1 MVSNTSNTYGWTED
15 ELIERLKKGQEEAY
29 RILVRE
35 YHSRLYSLACGIT
48 MDREESQDILQEVFL
63 KVCSNIKGFKGKS
76 SLFTW
81 LRRITVNESLNWR
94 RRAKRRFRWKHQP
107 LDTEG
112 TEGGVELERQE
123 SGPEA
128 MYQKKEL
135 EKSLNNGLNLL
146 SEEARTIFA
155 LRELEGLSYD
165 EIAAQLNLSKGT
177 VSSRLFYA
185 RQRLKEFLEKDQ
197 GGDS

>member
-1 MVSNTSNTYGWTED
+1 MSYGWTED
-15 ELIERLKKGQEEAY
+15 ELIERLRKGQEEAY
-29 RILVRE
+29 RVLVRE
-35 YHSRLYSLACGIT
+35 YQSRLYSLACGIT
-48 MDREESQDILQEVFL
+48 LDREESQDIVQEVFL
-63 KVCSNIKGFKGKS
+63 KVCSNIKGFRGKS

-94 RRAKRRFRWKHQP
+94 RMARRRFRWKHQP
-107 LDTEG
+107 LETEG
-112 TEGGVELERQE
+112 TEVRPELKSED

-135 EKSLNNGLNLL
+135 EKTLNKGLNSLP
-146 SEEARTIFA
+146 EEARTIFV

-165 EIAAQLNLSKGT
+165 DIAAQLNLKKGT

-185 RQRLKEFLEKDQ
+185 RQRLKEFLESNQ
-197 GGDS
+197 GGS

>member
-1 MVSNTSNTYGWTED
+1 MTYGWTED
-15 ELIERLKKGQEEAY
+15 ELIERLKKGQEGAY
-29 RILVRE
+29 RVLVRE

-48 MDREESQDILQEVFL
+48 LDREESRDILQEVFL
-63 KVCSNIKGFKGKS
+63 KVCSNIKGFRGKS

-107 LDTEG
+107 LEAEG
-112 TEGGVELERQE
+112 VEGGAEPGSEE

-128 MYQKKEL
+128 LYRKKEL
-135 EKSLNNGLNLL
+135 EKALNKGLNLL
-146 SEEARTIFA
+146 SEEARTIFV

-165 EIAAQLNLSKGT
+165 EIAAQLNLRKGT

-185 RQRLKEFLEKDQ
+185 RQRLKEFLERDQ
-197 GGDS
+197 GEGS

>member
-1 MVSNTSNTYGWTED
+1 MVSNTTNTYGWTED

-29 RILVRE
+29 RVLVRE

-107 LDTEG
+107 LDTEV
-112 TEGGVELERQE
+112 TEGGVELESQE

-185 RQRLKEFLEKDQ
+185 RQRLKEFLEKGQ
-197 GGDS
+197 EGDR

>member
-1 MVSNTSNTYGWTED
+1 MSNTTNTYGWTED
-15 ELIERLKKGQEEAY
+15 ELIERLRKGQEEAY
-29 RILVRE
+29 RVLVRE

-48 MDREESQDILQEVFL
+48 LDREESQDILQEVFL
-63 KVCSNIKGFKGKS
+63 KVWSNIKGFREKS

-107 LDTEG
+107 LETEG
-112 TEGGVELERQE
+112 TEGGPELKSED

-135 EKSLNNGLNLL
+135 EKTLNNGLNSLP
-146 SEEARTIFA
+146 EEARTIFV

-165 EIAAQLNLSKGT
+165 DIAVQLNLKKGT

-185 RQRLKEFLEKDQ
+185 RQRLKEFLESDQ
-197 GGDS
+197 EGGS

>member
-1 MVSNTSNTYGWTED
+1 MVSNTTNELCWTED
-15 ELIERLKKGQEEAY
+15 ELIERLRKGQEEAY
-29 RILVRE
+29 RVLVRE

-48 MDREESQDILQEVFL
+48 LDRAESQDIVQEVFL
-63 KVCSNIKGFKGKS
+63 KVYSNIKRFGGKS

-94 RRAKRRFRWKHQP
+94 RRAKRRFRWKHQS
-107 LDTEG
+107 LETG
-112 TEGGVELERQE
+112 GIEGGPELESE
-123 SGPEA
+123 DAGPEA

-135 EKSLNNGLNLL
+135 EKSLNNGLNSL
-146 SEEARTIFA
+146 SEEARTMFI

-165 EIAAQLNLSKGT
+165 EIAAQLNLRKGT

-185 RQRLKEFLEKDQ
+185 RQKLKEFLERDQ
-197 GGDS
+197 RGS

>member
-1 MVSNTSNTYGWTED
+1 MSYGWTED
-15 ELIERLKKGQEEAY
+15 ELIERLRKGQEEAY
-29 RILVRE
+29 RVLVRE

-48 MDREESQDILQEVFL
+48 LDRAESQDIVQEVFL
-63 KVCSNIKGFKGKS
+63 KVYSNIKRFGGKS

-94 RRAKRRFRWKHQP
+94 RRAKRRFRWKHQS
-107 LDTEG
+107 LETG
-112 TEGGVELERQE
+112 GIEGGPELESE
-123 SGPEA
+123 DAGPEA

-135 EKSLNNGLNLL
+135 EKSLNNGLNSL
-146 SEEARTIFA
+146 SEEARTMFI

-165 EIAAQLNLSKGT
+165 EIAAQLNLRKGT

-185 RQRLKEFLEKDQ
+185 RQRLKEFLERDQ
-197 GGDS
+197 RGS

>member
-1 MVSNTSNTYGWTED
+1 MVSNTTNELCWTED
-15 ELIERLKKGQEEAY
+15 ELIERLRKGQEEAY
-29 RILVRE
+29 RVLVRE

-48 MDREESQDILQEVFL
+48 LDRAESQDIVQEVFL
-63 KVCSNIKGFKGKS
+63 KVYSNIKRFGGKS

-94 RRAKRRFRWKHQP
+94 RRAKRRFRWKHQS
-107 LDTEG
+107 LETG
-112 TEGGVELERQE
+112 GIEGGPELESE
-123 SGPEA
+123 DAGPEA

-135 EKSLNNGLNLL
+135 EKTLNNGLNSL
-146 SEEARTIFA
+146 SEEARTMFI

-165 EIAAQLNLSKGT
+165 EIAAQLNLRKGT

-185 RQRLKEFLEKDQ
+185 RQKLKEFLERDQ
-197 GGDS
+197 RGS

>member
-1 MVSNTSNTYGWTED
+1 MTYGWTED

-29 RILVRE
+29 RVLVRE

-48 MDREESQDILQEVFL
+48 LDREESQDILQEVFL
-63 KVCSNIKGFKGKS
+63 KVSSNIKRFRGKS

-107 LDTEG
+107 LETG
-112 TEGGVELERQE
+112 GIEGGPEPGSEE

-146 SEEARTIFA
+146 PEEARTIFI

-165 EIAAQLNLSKGT
+165 EIAAQLNLRRGT

-185 RQRLKEFLEKDQ
+185 RQRLKEFLERDQ
-197 GGDS
+197 GEE